1 MLKRNQAKPL
11 GAEAVKQEQPSV
23 AQEQLVLVPEKMDSL
38 LEDGFKHLVDR
49 QHRKSQSGEG

>member
-1 MLKRNQAKPL
+1 M